1 MRRVDTGNTTGGN
14 GIVPLFQRVVTLFFG
29 FRFLAANNQ
38 NRTPTANCTEKQSF
52 MIQQIQALNCLHIE
66 ISSQN
71 KAITLIL
78 VIFQIY
84 IYIYFLRN
92 EIAYQKYWCSCL
104 VCCRF
109 CNNEKCALAKIHE
122 KKKRN
127 KVSLTSVKHKC

>member
-84 IYIYFLRN
+84 IYISFETRSLIKNIGARALCVADFVITKN
-92 EIAYQKYWCSCL
+92 ARSQK
-104 VCCRF
+104 F
-109 CNNEKCALAKIHE
+109 TK